1 MMVCRS
7 LELFTKKSSFISFS
21 LLREL
26 DRSNLMNF
34 VQMNKKCSSEH
45 IIYCVNKCE

>member
-34 VQMNKKCSSEH
+34 VHMEKLLFLSFFK
-45 IIYCVNKCE
+45 IDYTT